1 MAMLN
6 NQMVMGFK
14 QQLMGLLNQ
23 QLCIRD
29 Y

>member
-23 QLCIRD
+23 QLRIRD